1 METNYQ
7 IVNLGKTTNF
17 QGIYRDTKNIFV
29 ISLVN
34 ITQYTLWIDEVKFV
48 IKRWINIQLL
58 LLTQKVIHNE

>member
-1 METNYQ
+1 
-7 IVNLGKTTNF
+7 LGKTTNF